1 MIDDTLQMI
10 HDRHKMIDNQ
20 MTDDRLQMIDDR
32 SQMEDDT

>member
-1 MIDDTLQMI
+1 MIDDKLQMI

-20 MTDDRLQMIDDR
+20 MTDDRLQRIDNR